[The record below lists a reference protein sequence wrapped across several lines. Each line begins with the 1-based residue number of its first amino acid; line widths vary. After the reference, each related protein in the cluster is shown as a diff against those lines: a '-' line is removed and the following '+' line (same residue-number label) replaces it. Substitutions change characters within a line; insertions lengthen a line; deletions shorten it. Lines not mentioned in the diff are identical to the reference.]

1 YVYQVVPD
9 DWMLLRGK
17 TELTIILLDVYMSN
31 SSARVVWEP
40 FWDEVEIVGYNI
52 YRGTFDGPI
61 VQITPTPVTGTEWM
75 DTGLSNM
82 TEYSYMITAID
93 EQGFESIPSEVITAW
108 TVDMPMNMGM
118 LVVDE
123 TRDMTG
129 TILAPTDEQ
138 VDDFYSSVLT
148 GMNYDEYDYTTEG
161 VVTAELLGNYSI
173 VLWHDDDFSEVF
185 IDDNLN
191 ALGSYLLGGGNLI
204 ISGWKTAGQMDQ
216 DFLKQYF
223 PNITPRYN
231 NNSIFLGA
239 YSDGYSDL
247 VIDQTKVPANW
258 SNALR
263 MTYTFPNYLD
273 DALYLGDYTDGE
285 VSDGQAVIIGSEN
298 GVTLCG
304 VPLYMFEET
313 EVTNFF
319 NALITEIDSSVEN
332 EETIQPIVVESL
344 KAYPNPFNPEVKIV
358 LNSKQNEDV
367 RINVYNIRGQK
378 VRTLF
383 DGASKGQHE
392 IVWNGKDSNGI
403 ECASGLYIIKASG
416 KNLNLT
422 KRVMMLK

>member
-1 YVYQVVPD
+1 VIQLTYGIQKKED
-9 DWMLLRGK
+9 NMNEINAEK
-17 TELTIILLDVYMSN
+17 T
-31 SSARVVWEP
+31 
-40 FWDEVEIVGYNI
+40 
-52 YRGTFDGPI
+52 
-61 VQITPTPVTGTEWM
+61 
-75 DTGLSNM
+75 
-82 TEYSYMITAID
+82 
-93 EQGFESIPSEVITAW
+93 
-108 TVDMPMNMGM
+108 
-118 LVVDE
+118 
-123 TRDMTG
+123 
-129 TILAPTDEQ
+129 
-138 VDDFYSSVLT
+138 
-148 GMNYDEYDYTTEG
+148 
-161 VVTAELLGNYSI
+161 
-173 VLWHDDDFSEVF
+173 
-185 IDDNLN
+185 LN
-191 ALGSYLLGGGNLI
+191 KKNVHSL
-204 ISGWKTAGQMDQ
+204 M
-216 DFLKQYF
+216 
-223 PNITPRYN
+223 
-231 NNSIFLGA
+231 
-239 YSDGYSDL
+239 
-247 VIDQTKVPANW
+247 
-258 SNALR
+258 
-263 MTYTFPNYLD
+263 
-273 DALYLGDYTDGE
+273 TDGE